1 MRLIDADPLYAD
13 IQKHFEDLKEQ
24 RENAEDED
32 LRGML
37 CGEIIEN
44 RKLGRK
50 LRNAPT
56 IDAVPV
62 IRCLTCAWRSA
73 AGFCGRHGHPVSDD
87 FFCAHGTT
95 EIIRK
100 PGPAKKTEKKAEEI
114 CLATGRAC
122 SKCTP
127 GPCDHRRTVIP
138 DGSGQ

>member
-1 MRLIDADPLYAD
+1 MRLIDADALERYID
-13 IQKHFEDLKEQ
+13 CGH
-24 RENAEDED
+24 
-32 LRGML
+32 LRPPTEKCFSELDVVRML
-37 CGEIIEN
+37 EKC
-44 RKLGRK
+44 
-50 LRNAPT
+50 PT

-62 IRCLTCAWRSA
+62 IRCLVCAWRSA
-73 AGFCGRHGHPVSDD
+73 GGFCGRHGHPVADD

-127 GPCDHRRTVIP
+127 GPCDHRRE
-138 DGSGQ
+138 SHE

>member
-62 IRCLTCAWRSA
+62 VHARWKMTDSPYCSHCNRVSVLKYRYCPS
-73 AGFCGRHGHPVSDD
+73 CGARMDGDPH
-87 FFCAHGTT
+87 
-95 EIIRK
+95 
-100 PGPAKKTEKKAEEI
+100 
-114 CLATGRAC
+114 
-122 SKCTP
+122 
-127 GPCDHRRTVIP
+127 
-138 DGSGQ
+138 GSGQ